1 MPDTMKGQPFKVL
14 LNWIL
19 RELQLKQSIFGIHR
33 SLFYLPQK
41 DEIYA
46 TKDIFGHYL
55 ATPIGPAAG
64 PHTQLAQNI
73 ICSWLS
79 GGRFIELKTVQTMD
93 KLEIPRPCIDMED
106 EGYNVEWSQ
115 ELTLEQSADEYI
127 KAWVLIH
134 ILRRVLGFETKAPFG
149 TIFNMSVGYDL
160 EGIKSPGMTH
170 FMDQMADGSEEINR
184 IRSSLEHEFPE
195 FADIDIP
202 SQLTNNVTLSTMHG
216 CPPGEIEQIARY
228 LLGERRLHTV
238 VKMNPTLLGKQ
249 AVMHILHDA
258 LGFDDINI
266 PDAVFDND
274 LQYGRAIELITA
286 LRKTAAKQNLTFGI
300 KLGNTLPVQNHK
312 GILSGKEMYMSG
324 RALYPI
330 TINLFYKI
338 VQELDDKLSI
348 SYAGGADT
356 FNIAAILACGA
367 RPVTVASDLLK
378 PGGYSRLLQYLEVLR
393 SKMNKQGSM
402 SLAELAVNSLVNLED
417 AASEALEAPSYK
429 KSYHVFGSPKVSS
442 GLGLFDCITAPC
454 IEQCAVSQDV
464 PGYVG
469 LIAEGEYDQALRV
482 IVADNPLPGVTGYIC
497 THPCQSRCTRN
508 DYDEPVAIRAL
519 KRSAVEYGSVGI
531 SPSRKTDRNVAII
544 GSGPS
549 GLSAASF
556 LALNGI
562 QVTIFEAKKIAG
574 GMLSIAPAFRLP
586 EAIVQQDI
594 NRIISMGV
602 SIELSHPIGG
612 PPSDLLSQGFDAVYI
627 ATGFQ
632 KDSQLSIAGMNGNG
646 VFTALDFLEQIAQGK
661 KPYLGSR
668 VLVIGGGNTAI
679 DAARTARRITDR
691 SVTVVYRRTKAE
703 MPATQ
708 EEIRELL
715 AEGNTLQELASPTK
729 IALRNDR
736 VCGLQCVRNRL
747 GSPDTSGRKAPIPIK
762 RSEYLIEADSVIIA
776 VGQRPDILFL
786 KDSAIS
792 LGKNN
797 TIMVD
802 AETGLTSL
810 NNVYAGGDAIRG
822 PSTIIQACADGRRAA
837 RAILSKLGIEPE
849 QYRNTVNH
857 PRNAQPTELLED
869 EIIHLKSIRS
879 RKELQHRPET
889 IPIDRRNGF
898 ELVEHPLSER
908 VAHREAARCLQ
919 CSSLCDKCVEVCP
932 NRANYVYLVSPV
944 SLMLPQLS
952 CNNNGLR
959 VAGEEI
965 VDIEQSRQIVHVD
978 DLCNQCGNCATFCV
992 HHGKPY
998 LEKPRLFLQREDF
1011 EQESDN
1017 AFYIKGHSIF
1027 RRERGKEMKL
1037 SSKDG
1042 LLVFENT
1049 NVCINLSPD
1058 FVVRDMTLKKAF
1070 KGMFSLKELVEMA
1083 LILRGITASL
1093 PFLFM
1098 R

>member
-1 MPDTMKGQPFKVL
+1 
-14 LNWIL
+14 
-19 RELQLKQSIFGIHR
+19 
-33 SLFYLPQK
+33 
-41 DEIYA
+41 
-46 TKDIFGHYL
+46 
-55 ATPIGPAAG
+55 
-64 PHTQLAQNI
+64 
-73 ICSWLS
+73 
-79 GGRFIELKTVQTMD
+79 
-93 KLEIPRPCIDMED
+93 
-106 EGYNVEWSQ
+106 
-115 ELTLEQSADEYI
+115 
-127 KAWVLIH
+127 
-134 ILRRVLGFETKAPFG
+134 
-149 TIFNMSVGYDL
+149 
-160 EGIKSPGMTH
+160 
-170 FMDQMADGSEEINR
+170 
-184 IRSSLEHEFPE
+184 
-195 FADIDIP
+195 
-202 SQLTNNVTLSTMHG
+202 
-216 CPPGEIEQIARY
+216 
-228 LLGERRLHTV
+228 
-238 VKMNPTLLGKQ
+238 
-249 AVMHILHDA
+249 
-258 LGFDDINI
+258 
-266 PDAVFDND
+266 
-274 LQYGRAIELITA
+274 
-286 LRKTAAKQNLTFGI
+286 
-300 KLGNTLPVQNHK
+300 
-312 GILSGKEMYMSG
+312 
-324 RALYPI
+324 
-330 TINLFYKI
+330 
-338 VQELDDKLSI
+338 
-348 SYAGGADT
+348 
-356 FNIAAILACGA
+356 
-367 RPVTVASDLLK
+367 
-378 PGGYSRLLQYLEVLR
+378 
-393 SKMNKQGSM
+393 MNKQGSM

-469 LIAEGEYDQALRV
+469 LIAGGEYDQALRL
-482 IVADNPLPGVTGYIC
+482 ILADNPLPGVTGYIC
-497 THPCQSRCTRN
+497 THPCQTRCTRN

-519 KRSAVEYGSVGI
+519 KRSAVEHGSVGI
-531 SPSRKTDRNVAII
+531 SPSRKTKHSVAII

-549 GLSAASF
+549 GLAVASF

-586 EAIVQQDI
+586 QAIVQQDI

-602 SIELSHPIGG
+602 NIELSHPIGG
-612 PPSDLLSQGFDAVYI
+612 PPSDLLNQGFDSVYI

-632 KDSQLSIAGMNGNG
+632 KDSQLSIAGMDGNG

-679 DAARTARRITDR
+679 DVARTARRITDR

-747 GSPDTSGRKAPIPIK
+747 GSPDTNGRKAPIPIK

-776 VGQRPDILFL
+776 VGQRPDTLFL

-792 LGKNN
+792 LGKNK

-810 NNVYAGGDAIRG
+810 NNVYAGGDAVRG

-837 RAILSKLGIEPE
+837 RAILSKLGIGPE
-849 QYRNTVNH
+849 QYRDTVNH

-869 EIIHLKSIRS
+869 EIIHLKSIRA

-889 IPIDRRNGF
+889 IPIDRRNSF

-908 VAHREAARCLQ
+908 VAHHEAARCLQ

-944 SLMLPQLS
+944 NLMLPQLS

-965 VDIEQSRQIVHVD
+965 VDIKQSRQIVHVD

-1011 EQESDN
+1011 DQESDN
-1017 AFYIKGHSIF
+1017 AFYIEGHSIF

-1037 SSKDG
+1037 LSKDG

-1058 FVVRDMTLKKAF
+1058 FVIRDMTLNKAF
-1070 KGMFSLKELVEMA
+1070 TGMFSLKELVEMA
-1083 LILRGITASL
+1083 LILRGMTASL